1 MGSINTRANGLLF
14 FDFRFQGVRCR
25 EYSKL
30 EDTSLNRKRMEDVLK
45 KIEAEITLGTFE
57 YSRYFP
63 NSPRAQKFEETSKCT
78 TNQIITDTP
87 MFKDFVEEW
96 FSENQ
101 IRWKESYQRIVRGTL
116 DKYLIQAF
124 GEQEVGTITKA
135 DILKFRASLA
145 KVPHEKRGRQLS
157 NDRIN
162 HIITPLRMI
171 LDEAADRFD
180 FSTPI
185 VGLKPLKVARQDV
198 DPFSLEEVHRFLE
211 EVPSLYRNYYVV
223 RFFTGLRTGE
233 IDGLQWQYVDF
244 ANRQILVRETIV
256 QGKVSDTKTPESRRE
271 VDMSAPVYDA
281 LKSQHE
287 VTGGRSIFVFSNRT
301 GGPLEHRNVTQ
312 RIWYPLLEHL
322 GMKKRRPYQTRHTA
336 ATLWLGAGE
345 NPEWIARQ
353 MGHTT
358 TQMLFTV
365 YSRYVPNLTRK
376 DGSAMDNLLR
386 TRGFSSS
393 ETNSSS

>member
-1 MGSINTRANGLLF
+1 MGSINVRSNGLLF
-14 FDFRFQGVRCR
+14 FDFRCGGVRCR

-30 EDTSLNRKRMEDVLK
+30 TDTPANRKRMEGVLK

-57 YSRYFP
+57 YGNYFP
-63 NSPRAQKFEETSKCT
+63 GSPRAASFAKQSVAGATASPSA
-78 TNQIITDTP
+78 TP
-87 MFKDFVEEW
+87 VFAQFSEEW

-116 DKYLIQAF
+116 DKYLIPAF
-124 GEQEVGTITKA
+124 GKQEVGSITKA
-135 DILKFRASLA
+135 DVLKFRASLA
-145 KVPHEKRGRQLS
+145 KDPHEKRGRRLS

-171 LDEAADRFD
+171 LDEAADRFN
-180 FSTPI
+180 FNTAI
-185 VGLKPLKVARQDV
+185 VGLKPLKVGRQDV
-198 DPFSLEEVHRFLE
+198 DPFSLEEAQRFLE
-211 EVPSLYRNYYVV
+211 AVPDPYKNYYVV

-233 IDGLQWQYVDF
+233 VDGLQWQYVDF
-244 ANRQILVRETIV
+244 ANRQILVRQTVV
-256 QGKVSDTKTPESRRE
+256 QGKISSTKTPESRRE

-281 LKSQHE
+281 LQRQHE
-287 VTGGRSIFVFSNRT
+287 ITGSQSEFVFSNRA

-365 YSRYVPNLTRK
+365 YSRYVPNLTRQ
-376 DGSAMDNLLR
+376 DGSAMDGLLR
-386 TRGFSSS
+386 SKGFF
-393 ETNSSS
+393 